1 MKKYFEL
8 LLKGKTVKF
17 VEFSEN
23 STLSHNGGAYHIYT
37 VVKPIGNRNFKVST
51 KSSCDFVDDT
61 EEFIVNISELRAMLH
76 SISKH
81 PYGWEAE
88 MIK

>member
-1 MKKYFEL
+1 MKKYFEMI
-8 LLKGKTVKF
+8 KAGKTVKF

-23 STLSHNGGAYHIYT
+23 STLSHNGGVYHIYT
-37 VVKPIGNRNFKVST
+37 VVKPIGNGNFKVST

-61 EEFIVNISELRAMLH
+61 EEFTISISGLRKMLH

-88 MIK
+88 IK

>member
-8 LLKGKTVKF
+8 LKAGKTVKF
-17 VEFSEN
+17 VEFSED
-23 STLSHNGGAYHIYT
+23 STLAHNGGAYHIYT
-37 VVKPIGNRNFKVST
+37 VVKPIGNGIFEVSI
-51 KSSCDFVDDT
+51 KSSCDFISDL
-61 EEFIVNISELRAMLH
+61 EEYIVNIPELRAMLH

-88 MIK
+88 IK